1 MRKDARPSRR
11 SLALIL
17 GLPALPLGAA
27 AQQPAPPDQRQILRQ
42 DALELAKVK
51 LPRDCAPAFRF
62 QP

>member
-1 MRKDARPSRR
+1 MRKDSRPSRR

-17 GLPALPLGAA
+17 GLPAMPLSVV
-27 AQQPAPPDQRQILRQ
+27 AQAPSPIDQRQILRQ
-42 DALELAKVK
+42 DAAELAKVK